1 MIVEKWAASIY
12 EGEVRL
18 AKGEFRDEDGVYQ
31 RAYTDAYRAD
41 WMLMDMACLYSKT
54 FRKCDNP
61 QRLFD
66 TSAEALH
73 CLCARELESAR
84 LIGEEFREAIERHQS
99 RMNIIDGYFRNNERL
114 ELL

>member
-12 EGEVRL
+12 DGEVRL

-31 RAYTDAYRAD
+31 RVYTDTYRAD
-41 WMLMDMACLYSKT
+41 WRLMDMACLYSKI

-61 QRLFD
+61 QKLFD

-73 CLCARELESAR
+73 CLRARELESIR
-84 LIGEEFREAIERHQS
+84 LTREEFREVIGRHQS
-99 RMNIIDGYFRNNERL
+99 RLNILDGFFE
-114 ELL
+114 E